1 MAEVVSLLWI
11 LISIS
16 LLGVE
21 GMDGGV
27 EASSAVMSSLI
38 WILIS
43 ISPLGVEDMDAEAGS
58 LQQVQQGPNCL
69 GYYG

>member
-1 MAEVVSLLWI
+1 MSPIWI

-21 GMDGGV
+21 GIDREV

-38 WILIS
+38 WILTSIS
-43 ISPLGVEDMDAEAGS
+43 SPLGVEDMDAG
-58 LQQVQQGPNCL
+58 V
-69 GYYG
+69 